1 MQRHALRPWWRRR
14 WIAEGAAWAPSPLA
28 HGRRAWDRRRR
39 RWPVALGA
47 LGALAALVALVALTP
62 LQATFTQAVL
72 LGPDSLFPVAV
83 PATVA
88 IQRGRQTLIV
98 PVRHGVVASGTLAS
112 PALGGRRQPYL
123 AYLPPGYGDRA
134 NRGQRY
140 PVLYLLHGAP
150 GQPSD
155 WTNGI
160 HIHLLADELIARGR
174 LRPLIMVMP
183 EGNGGLWHDSQYVD
197 RFDGTFNAATYIA
210 RDLVR
215 AVDARYRTVAARDG
229 RAIAG
234 ISEGGYGAMNV
245 ALTHRGTFGTAISV
259 SGYFR
264 ADPREVVGGNDPFG
278 GSAQLMAHNS
288 PLLYAPS
295 LRQGPRTSILI
306 LDSVQ
311 DGGYARQARL
321 FAARLDSLGI
331 PHTLLLQQ
339 APNALVAHFWPYFRA
354 AAPALLTFVGDH
366 AAPRA

>member
-1 MQRHALRPWWRRR
+1 MMQGHMPRPWWRRR
-14 WIAEGAAWAPSPLA
+14 GIAEGGAWVAAPPAQ
-28 HGRRAWDRRRR
+28 GRRARDRRRRR
-39 RWPVALGA
+39 RWPVALGV
-47 LGALAALVALVALTP
+47 LVALAALVALTP
-62 LQATFTQAVL
+62 LQATLTQAVL
-72 LGPDSLFPVAV
+72 LGPDSLFPAAG

-88 IQRGRQTLIV
+88 IQRGRRTLIV

-112 PALGGRRQPYL
+112 AALGGRRQPYL
-123 AYLPPGYGDRA
+123 VYLPPGYGDRA
-134 NRGQRY
+134 NAGRRY

-155 WTNGI
+155 WTNGL
-160 HIHLLADELIARGR
+160 HIQLLADELIARGR

-183 EGNGGLWHDSQYVD
+183 EGNGGVWHDSQYVN

-215 AVDARYRTVAARDG
+215 VVDARYRTIALRKG

-234 ISEGGYGAMNV
+234 ISEGGYGAMNL
-245 ALTHRGTFGTAISV
+245 ALTQRATFGTAISV

-278 GSAQLMAHNS
+278 GSAQVMARDS
-288 PLLYAPS
+288 PLLYAPV
-295 LRQGPRTSILI
+295 LRHGPRTSILI

-321 FAARLDSLGI
+321 FAARLDGLGI

-354 AAPALLTFVGDH
+354 AAPVMLTFAGDH
-366 AAPRA
+366 VARHA